1 MTMKD
6 YPGIFFG
13 FSHKVRSHR
22 LSEYICTIELSA
34 VTVGFLICLY
44 WICQL
49 FYFNQLERVL
59 GMMNEVEIEIMAS
72 FEKNVIIQL
81 RP

>member
-6 YPGIFFG
+6 YPEIFFD

-22 LSEYICTIELSA
+22 LSEYICTIALSA

-49 FYFNQLERVL
+49 FYVNQLERVL

-72 FEKNVIIQL
+72 FEKNVII
-81 RP
+81 